1 MPDHST
7 FALARSPPLLYTVR
21 VKSLS
26 SLILL
31 LLSVLLC
38 HCTSLQS
45 ESGLYD
51 VRLERNVKL
60 DVQGS
65 WLTDTP
71 CAETR
76 QEQGSLYLA
85 PLDIQL
91 VYGEE
96 PELSTILQQKMGEY
110 MQEGVAS
117 ALQEMQS
124 TWTIA
129 PDAENAT
136 LRIDLAIVRF
146 RPQKPF
152 LNLAG
157 HITSHF
163 VPVPFIGNATNA
175 IAGGDIVL
183 EGTIREV
190 KTGKLLFAFKD
201 SNRKKG
207 KLFNGTMFT
216 KLGPAE
222 ASLKSWVY
230 SMSQLIMAGKY
241 AAETGT
247 TVKELIKE
255 EGYGHALLRQLR
267 D

>member
-1 MPDHST
+1 MTMHGV
-7 FALARSPPLLYTVR
+7 FALAQKHPLHYTVR
-21 VKSLS
+21 VKSLPC
-26 SLILL
+26 LILL
-31 LLSVLLC
+31 LLSALLC
-38 HCTSLQS
+38 QCTSLQS

-65 WLTDTP
+65 WFTDTP
-71 CAETR
+71 STETR

-85 PLDIQL
+85 PLDIQR
-91 VYGEE
+91 VCEDE
-96 PELSTILQQKMGEY
+96 PELSPILQQKMGEY
-110 MQEGVAS
+110 MQEGIAA
-117 ALQEMQS
+117 ALQEAQS
-124 TWTIA
+124 AWTIA
-129 PDAENAT
+129 PAAENAT
-136 LRIDLAIVRF
+136 LRIDLAIVHF
-146 RPQKPF
+146 RPQKPL

-157 HITSHF
+157 HITSNF
-163 VPVPFIGNATNA
+163 IPVPFVGNATDA

-207 KLFNGTMFT
+207 KLYNGTMFT

-222 ASLKSWVY
+222 ASLKSWAY
-230 SMSQLIMAGKY
+230 SMSQLIMAEKY
-241 AAETGT
+241 AAETDT

-255 EGYGHALLRQLR
+255 EGYGHALMRQLR